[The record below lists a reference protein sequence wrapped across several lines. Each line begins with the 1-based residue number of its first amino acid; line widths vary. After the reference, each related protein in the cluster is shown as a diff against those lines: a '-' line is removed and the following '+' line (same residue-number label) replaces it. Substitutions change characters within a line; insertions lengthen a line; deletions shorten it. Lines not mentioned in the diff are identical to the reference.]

1 MTAIDTPARRVR
13 WWRSAGAKSL
23 LKLMLGLLIVAALL
37 SRLDL
42 GTTIDA
48 LGRYRWP
55 HLLLALV
62 LFALSC
68 PTAALRWKLFAPDI
82 PLRTLLELTLIG
94 QFYSIVLPGQIA
106 GEVVKAYR
114 LGRGNADAERLAA
127 SVFVDR
133 VIGVIA
139 LLLVAC
145 AGIALSPHRLPVA
158 LSVAIAATMLL
169 LSFGLFALRISALH
183 AFALGSARWLAG
195 TRLHR
200 FAPVLERAIDAWR
213 QFSGT
218 PSRLLLSLLL
228 GMVFQSIAIGIYA
241 VLGTNIGVELTPF
254 DWAWVV
260 AVASVAVLLPLSIGG
275 LGLREGALVG
285 CLAFLDVPGES
296 AVALSLGVFA
306 IMLFGALLGGLL
318 ELAHHARPAPETR
331 NRSDEA

>member
-1 MTAIDTPARRVR
+1 MKASNAPTQRPP

-23 LKLMLGLLIVAALL
+23 LKLMVGLLIVAALL

-42 GTTIDA
+42 TTTIDA

-55 HLLLALV
+55 YLLLAFV
-62 LFALSC
+62 LFVLSC
-68 PTAALRWKLFAPDI
+68 PIAALRWKLFAPGTS
-82 PLRTLLELTLIG
+82 LRKLLELTLIG

-145 AGIALSPHRLPVA
+145 AGIALSPHRLPEA
-158 LSVAIAATMLL
+158 LLATIAAMMLL
-169 LSFGLFALRISALH
+169 LFFGLFALRIPALH
-183 AFALGSARWLAG
+183 ALALGSAHGISG
-195 TRLHR
+195 TRLRR
-200 FAPVLERAIDAWR
+200 FAPALERAIAAWR
-213 QFSGT
+213 HFSGT

-228 GMVFQSIAIGIYA
+228 GIAFQLLAIGIYA
-241 VLGTNIGVELTPF
+241 VLGTNIGIDLTPF

-275 LGLREGALVG
+275 LGVREGALIG
-285 CLAFLDVPGES
+285 CLAFLGVPGES

-306 IMLFGALLGGLL
+306 VMLLGALLGGVL
-318 ELAHHARPAPETR
+318 ELAHHVRQAPQR
-331 NRSDEA
+331 NPIR